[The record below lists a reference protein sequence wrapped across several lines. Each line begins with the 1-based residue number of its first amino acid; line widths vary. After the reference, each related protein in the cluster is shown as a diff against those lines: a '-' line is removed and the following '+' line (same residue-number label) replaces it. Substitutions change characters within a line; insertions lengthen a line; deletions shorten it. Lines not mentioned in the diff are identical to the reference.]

1 MARIPTAFAKPLRDF
16 PNRRRPRVQEAN
28 DMQPHFIHD
37 QSAPWMGEF
46 HKQLV
51 RGKHVLLYGN
61 VLDHFYVTRTGETQG
76 RYVSVPEFLRLYFS
90 DEGYE
95 VIGHYDIVDGLTYAD
110 AS

>member
-1 MARIPTAFAKPLRDF
+1 MARTPTVFAKPPRGC
-16 PNRRRPRVQEAN
+16 PNRLPPSGQEEN
-28 DMQPHFIHD
+28 DVQPHFIPD

-61 VLDHFYVTRTGETQG
+61 VLDHFYITRVGDSQG
-76 RYVSVPEFLRLYFS
+76 RYVSVPEFLRLYFG

-95 VIGHYDIVDGLTYAD
+95 VIGHYDIVDGL
-110 AS
+110 